1 MRMEE
6 QVERECES
14 MKKKLLTILITSLVM
29 IAGMGALLWK
39 VNTVNQRLE
48 KKKAALLQEEMGT
61 DTKDKALENV
71 DKLELQ
77 TLYLSGNKKNVVTR
91 EYENVNAIYNK
102 AKSAAAEDM
111 LTDIKKK
118 RDYSEKDPLWA
129 YNPYGTNP
137 ESLYMYFKS
146 KGRFYC
152 RYTVSVDDNKIPDFT
167 RTLDN
172 GASGNVAMEH
182 EYQIIGLVPGR
193 TNYLIFKLYNK
204 KDELANTL
212 YYKVDMPKSYS
223 GARTILPYE
232 KGRSKEALQNGLY
245 TVFSD
250 TASKEKNAVLLY
262 DNSGVLRAEFPT
274 KCAGYNMEKIY
285 DTLVYAVDNNTFVRV
300 NELGQVVDCLE
311 IPLHHIYGEF
321 AYDGAG
327 AVYVLA
333 QPVQRSRSL
342 GSVVK
347 VEVNSGDVS
356 DALDLSDIPSLV
368 KLVKKA
374 DKSGKLKGRN
384 HMALDSVQVTG
395 TNQLL
400 LGSSKY
406 STIMKISN
414 VNSLMPKLDYMM
426 TDQKLWNISGKE
438 KAEKRLRKK
447 ILTKTLADGQAEP
460 TQATPIV
467 NSILD
472 SGKTSTPEL
481 FRSQYGQNALVVEK
495 SSSLAEGQYYV
506 SMLNNDAGKGASGQK
521 NNSYYYKY
529 LVDETAGTY
538 ALLKKERLPWNEKG
552 GNVTAYDESFLYCR
566 PKAHVFEE
574 IDKTGREIR
583 SFKFKGTLYRVY
595 KNDWKGF
602 WFY

>member
-1 MRMEE
+1 MKR
-6 QVERECES
+6 

-29 IAGMGALLWK
+29 IAGMGAFLWK
-39 VNTVNQRLE
+39 MNSVNRQQE
-48 KKKAALLQEEMGT
+48 KKKAALLQEEMDT
-61 DTKDKALENV
+61 DTKDKALEDV

-77 TLYLSGNKKNVVTR
+77 TLYLSGDKKNVVTR
-91 EYENVNAIYNK
+91 EYGSVDAIYNK

-118 RDYSEKDPLWA
+118 RDYSEEDPLWA

-152 RYTVSVDDNKIPDFT
+152 RYTVSVDDDKIPDFT

-182 EYQIIGLVPGR
+182 EYQIIGLVPDK
-193 TNYLIFKLYNK
+193 TNYLIFRLYNK

-223 GARTILPYE
+223 GAQTILKLE
-232 KGRSKEALQNGLY
+232 EGRSKTPLQNGLY
-245 TVFSD
+245 TVFAG
-250 TASKEKNAVLLY
+250 TGTKKQAVLLY
-262 DNSGVLRAEFPT
+262 DNSGVLRGEFPT
-274 KCAGYNMEKIY
+274 KEIGYNMEQIY
-285 DTLVYAVDNNTFVRV
+285 DTLVYEVDDNTIARV

-333 QPVQRSRSL
+333 QPVQRSQSL

-368 KLVKKA
+368 KLVKRA

-384 HMALDSVQVTG
+384 YMAPDSVQVTG
-395 TNQLL
+395 INQLL

-406 STIMKISN
+406 STIMKVSN

-426 TDQKLWNISGKE
+426 TDQKLWNISGKG
-438 KAEKRLRKK
+438 KAMKRLRKK
-447 ILTKTLADGQAEP
+447 LLTKALADGQAEP

-472 SGKTSTPEL
+472 SGKTTTPEL

-495 SSSLAEGQYYV
+495 SSNLAEGQYYV
-506 SMLNNDAGKGASGQK
+506 DMLNNNAGRGTSGQK

-529 LVDETAGTY
+529 LVDESAGTY
-538 ALLKKERLPWNEKG
+538 ALLEKERLTWNEKG
-552 GNVTAYDESFLYCR
+552 GNVTPYDESFLYCR
-566 PKAHVFEE
+566 SGDHIFEE
-574 IDKTGREIR
+574 TGKDGRQIR
-583 SFKFKGTLYRVY
+583 SFHVKGALYRVY

>member
-1 MRMEE
+1 MKR
-6 QVERECES
+6 

-29 IAGMGALLWK
+29 IAGMGAFLWK
-39 VNTVNQRLE
+39 MNSVNRQQE
-48 KKKAALLQEEMGT
+48 KKKAALLQEEMDT
-61 DTKDKALENV
+61 DTKDKALEDV

-77 TLYLSGNKKNVVTR
+77 TLYLSGDKKNVVTR
-91 EYENVNAIYNK
+91 EYGSVAAIYNK

-118 RDYSEKDPLWA
+118 RDYSEEDPLWA

-152 RYTVSVDDNKIPDFT
+152 RYTVSVDDDKIPDFT

-182 EYQIIGLVPGR
+182 EYQIIGLVPDK
-193 TNYLIFKLYNK
+193 TNYLIFRLYNK

-223 GARTILPYE
+223 GAQTILKLE
-232 KGRSKEALQNGLY
+232 EGRSKTPLQNGLY
-245 TVFSD
+245 TVFAG
-250 TASKEKNAVLLY
+250 TGTKKQAVLLY
-262 DNSGVLRAEFPT
+262 DNSGVLRGEFPT
-274 KCAGYNMEKIY
+274 KEIGYNMEQIY
-285 DTLVYAVDNNTFVRV
+285 DTLVYEVDDNTLARV

-333 QPVQRSRSL
+333 QPVQRSQSL

-368 KLVKKA
+368 KLVKRA

-384 HMALDSVQVTG
+384 YMAPDSVQVTG
-395 TNQLL
+395 INQLL

-406 STIMKISN
+406 STIMKVSN

-426 TDQKLWNISGKE
+426 TDQKLWNISGKG
-438 KAEKRLRKK
+438 KAMKRLRKK
-447 ILTKTLADGQAEP
+447 LLTKALADGQAEP

-472 SGKTSTPEL
+472 SGKTTTPEL

-495 SSSLAEGQYYV
+495 SSNLAEGQYYV
-506 SMLNNDAGKGASGQK
+506 GMLNNNAGRGTSGQK

-529 LVDETAGTY
+529 LVDESAGTY
-538 ALLKKERLPWNEKG
+538 ALLEKERLTWNEKG
-552 GNVTAYDESFLYCR
+552 GNVTPYDESFLYCR
-566 PKAHVFEE
+566 SGDHIFEE
-574 IDKTGREIR
+574 TGKDGRQIR
-583 SFKFKGTLYRVY
+583 SFHVKGTLYRVY

>member
-1 MRMEE
+1 MKR
-6 QVERECES
+6 

-29 IAGMGALLWK
+29 IAGMGAFLWK
-39 VNTVNQRLE
+39 MNSVNRQQE
-48 KKKAALLQEEMGT
+48 KKKAALLQEEMDT
-61 DTKDKALENV
+61 DTKDKALEDV

-77 TLYLSGNKKNVVTR
+77 TLYLSGDKKNVVTR
-91 EYENVNAIYNK
+91 EYGSVDAIYNK

-118 RDYSEKDPLWA
+118 RDYSEEDPLWA

-152 RYTVSVDDNKIPDFT
+152 RYTVSVDDDKIPDFT

-182 EYQIIGLVPGR
+182 EYQIIGLVPDK
-193 TNYLIFKLYNK
+193 TNYLIFRLYNK

-212 YYKVDMPKSYS
+212 YYKVDMPRSYS
-223 GARTILPYE
+223 GAQTILKLE
-232 KGRSKEALQNGLY
+232 EGRSKTPLQNGLY
-245 TVFSD
+245 TVFAG
-250 TASKEKNAVLLY
+250 TGTKKQAVLLY
-262 DNSGVLRAEFPT
+262 DNSGVLRGEFPT
-274 KCAGYNMEKIY
+274 KEIGYNMEQIY
-285 DTLVYAVDNNTFVRV
+285 DTLVYEVDDNTLARV

-333 QPVQRSRSL
+333 QPVQRSQSL

-368 KLVKKA
+368 KLVKRA

-384 HMALDSVQVTG
+384 YMAPDSVQVTG
-395 TNQLL
+395 INQLL

-406 STIMKISN
+406 STIMKVSN

-426 TDQKLWNISGKE
+426 TDQKLWNISGKG
-438 KAEKRLRKK
+438 KAMKRLRKK
-447 ILTKTLADGQAEP
+447 LLTKALADGQAEP

-472 SGKTSTPEL
+472 SGKTTTPEL

-495 SSSLAEGQYYV
+495 SSNLAEGQYYV
-506 SMLNNDAGKGASGQK
+506 GMLNNNAGRGTSGQK

-529 LVDETAGTY
+529 LVDESAGTY
-538 ALLKKERLPWNEKG
+538 ALLEKERLTWNEKG
-552 GNVTAYDESFLYCR
+552 GNVTPYDESFLYCR
-566 PKAHVFEE
+566 SGDHIFEE
-574 IDKTGREIR
+574 TGKDGRQIR
-583 SFKFKGTLYRVY
+583 SFHVKGALYRVY

>member
-1 MRMEE
+1 
-6 QVERECES
+6 

-29 IAGMGALLWK
+29 IAGMGAFLWK
-39 VNTVNQRLE
+39 MNSVNRQQE
-48 KKKAALLQEEMGT
+48 KKKAALLQEEMDT
-61 DTKDKALENV
+61 DTKDKALEDV

-77 TLYLSGNKKNVVTR
+77 TLYLSGDKKNVVTR
-91 EYENVNAIYNK
+91 EYGSVDAIYNK

-118 RDYSEKDPLWA
+118 RDYSEEDPLWA

-152 RYTVSVDDNKIPDFT
+152 RYTVSVDDDKIPDFT

-172 GASGNVAMEH
+172 GTSGNVAMEH
-182 EYQIIGLVPGR
+182 EYQIIGLVPDK
-193 TNYLIFKLYNK
+193 TNYLIFRLYNK

-223 GARTILPYE
+223 GAQTILKLE
-232 KGRSKEALQNGLY
+232 EGRSKTPLQNGLY
-245 TVFSD
+245 TVFAG
-250 TASKEKNAVLLY
+250 TGTKKQAVLLY
-262 DNSGVLRAEFPT
+262 DNSGVLRGEFPT
-274 KCAGYNMEKIY
+274 KEIGYNMEQIY
-285 DTLVYAVDNNTFVRV
+285 DTLVYEVDDNTLARV

-333 QPVQRSRSL
+333 QPVQRSQSL

-368 KLVKKA
+368 KLVKRA

-384 HMALDSVQVTG
+384 YMAPDSVQVTG
-395 TNQLL
+395 INQLL

-406 STIMKISN
+406 STIMKVSN

-426 TDQKLWNISGKE
+426 TDQKLWNISGKG
-438 KAEKRLRKK
+438 KAMKRLRKK
-447 ILTKTLADGQAEP
+447 LLTKALADGQAEP

-472 SGKTSTPEL
+472 SGKTTTPEL

-495 SSSLAEGQYYV
+495 SSNLAEGQYYV
-506 SMLNNDAGKGASGQK
+506 GMLNNNAGRGTSGQK

-529 LVDETAGTY
+529 LVDESAGTY
-538 ALLKKERLPWNEKG
+538 ALLEKERLTWNEKG
-552 GNVTAYDESFLYCR
+552 GNVTPYDESFLYCR
-566 PKAHVFEE
+566 SGDHIFEE
-574 IDKTGREIR
+574 TGKDGRQIR
-583 SFKFKGTLYRVY
+583 SFHVKGALYRVY

>member
-1 MRMEE
+1 MKR
-6 QVERECES
+6 

-29 IAGMGALLWK
+29 IAGMGAFLWK
-39 VNTVNQRLE
+39 MNSVNRQQE
-48 KKKAALLQEEMGT
+48 KKKAALLQEEMDT
-61 DTKDKALENV
+61 DTKDKALEDV

-77 TLYLSGNKKNVVTR
+77 TLYLSGDKKNVVTR
-91 EYENVNAIYNK
+91 EYGSVDAIYNK
-102 AKSAAAEDM
+102 EKSAAAEDM

-152 RYTVSVDDNKIPDFT
+152 RYTVSVDDDKIPDFT

-182 EYQIIGLVPGR
+182 EYQIIGLVPGK
-193 TNYLIFKLYNK
+193 TNYLIFRLYNK

-223 GARTILPYE
+223 GAQTILKLE
-232 KGRSKEALQNGLY
+232 EGRSKTSLQNGLY
-245 TVFSD
+245 TVFAG
-250 TASKEKNAVLLY
+250 TGTKKQAVLLY
-262 DNSGVLRAEFPT
+262 DNSGVLRGEFPT
-274 KCAGYNMEKIY
+274 KEIGYNMEQIY
-285 DTLVYAVDNNTFVRV
+285 DTLVYEVDDNTLARV

-368 KLVKKA
+368 KLVKRA

-384 HMALDSVQVTG
+384 HMAPDSVQVTG

-406 STIMKISN
+406 STIMKVSN

-426 TDQKLWNISGKE
+426 TDQKLWNISGKG
-438 KAEKRLRKK
+438 KAMKRLRKK
-447 ILTKTLADGQAEP
+447 LLTKALADGQAEP

-472 SGKTSTPEL
+472 SGKTNTPEL

-495 SSSLAEGQYYV
+495 SSNLAEGQYYV
-506 SMLNNDAGKGASGQK
+506 GMLNNNAGRGASGQK

-529 LVDETAGTY
+529 LVDESAGTY
-538 ALLKKERLPWNEKG
+538 ALLEKERLTWNEKG
-552 GNVTAYDESFLYCR
+552 GNVTPYDESFLYCR
-566 PKAHVFEE
+566 SGDHIFEE
-574 IDKTGREIR
+574 TGKDGRQIR
-583 SFKFKGTLYRVY
+583 SFHVKGTLYRVY

>member
-1 MRMEE
+1 MKR
-6 QVERECES
+6 

-29 IAGMGALLWK
+29 IAGMGAFLWK
-39 VNTVNQRLE
+39 MNSVNRQQE
-48 KKKAALLQEEMGT
+48 KKKAALLQEEMDT
-61 DTKDKALENV
+61 DTKDKALEDV

-77 TLYLSGNKKNVVTR
+77 TLYLSGDKKNVVTR
-91 EYENVNAIYNK
+91 EYGSVDAIYNK

-118 RDYSEKDPLWA
+118 RDYSEEDPLWA

-152 RYTVSVDDNKIPDFT
+152 RYTVSVDDDKIPDFT

-182 EYQIIGLVPGR
+182 EYQIIGLVPDK
-193 TNYLIFKLYNK
+193 TNYLIFRLYNK

-223 GARTILPYE
+223 GAQTILKLE
-232 KGRSKEALQNGLY
+232 EGRSKTPLQNGLY
-245 TVFSD
+245 TVFAG
-250 TASKEKNAVLLY
+250 TGTKKQAVLLY
-262 DNSGVLRAEFPT
+262 DNSGVLRGEFPT
-274 KCAGYNMEKIY
+274 KEIGYNMEQIY
-285 DTLVYAVDNNTFVRV
+285 DTLVYEVDDNTLARV

-333 QPVQRSRSL
+333 QPVQRSQSL

-368 KLVKKA
+368 KLVKRA

-384 HMALDSVQVTG
+384 YMAPDSVQVTG
-395 TNQLL
+395 INQLL

-406 STIMKISN
+406 STIMKVSN

-426 TDQKLWNISGKE
+426 TDQKLWNISGKG
-438 KAEKRLRKK
+438 KAMKRLRKK
-447 ILTKTLADGQAEP
+447 FLTKALADGQAEP

-472 SGKTSTPEL
+472 SGKTTTPEL

-495 SSSLAEGQYYV
+495 SSNLAEGQYYV
-506 SMLNNDAGKGASGQK
+506 GMLNNNAGRGTSGQK

-529 LVDETAGTY
+529 LVDESAGTY
-538 ALLKKERLPWNEKG
+538 ALLEKERLTWNEKG
-552 GNVTAYDESFLYCR
+552 GNVTPYDESFLYCR
-566 PKAHVFEE
+566 SGDHIFEE
-574 IDKTGREIR
+574 TGKDGRQIR
-583 SFKFKGTLYRVY
+583 SFHVKGTLYRVY

>member
-1 MRMEE
+1 MKR
-6 QVERECES
+6 

-29 IAGMGALLWK
+29 IAGMGAFLWK
-39 VNTVNQRLE
+39 MNSVNRQQE
-48 KKKAALLQEEMGT
+48 KKKAALLQEEMDT
-61 DTKDKALENV
+61 DTKDKALEDV

-77 TLYLSGNKKNVVTR
+77 TLYLSGDKKNVVTR
-91 EYENVNAIYNK
+91 EYGSVDAIYNK

-118 RDYSEKDPLWA
+118 RDYSEEDPLWA

-152 RYTVSVDDNKIPDFT
+152 RYTVSVDDDKIPDFT

-182 EYQIIGLVPGR
+182 EYQIIGLVPDK
-193 TNYLIFKLYNK
+193 TNYLIFRLYNK

-223 GARTILPYE
+223 GAQTILKLE
-232 KGRSKEALQNGLY
+232 EGRSKTPLQNGLY
-245 TVFSD
+245 TVFAG
-250 TASKEKNAVLLY
+250 TGTKKQAVLLY
-262 DNSGVLRAEFPT
+262 DNSGVLRGEFPT
-274 KCAGYNMEKIY
+274 KEIGYNMEQIY
-285 DTLVYAVDNNTFVRV
+285 DTLVYEVDDNTLARV

-333 QPVQRSRSL
+333 QPVQRSQSL

-368 KLVKKA
+368 KLVKRA

-384 HMALDSVQVTG
+384 YMAPDSVQVTG
-395 TNQLL
+395 INQLL

-406 STIMKISN
+406 STIMKVSN

-426 TDQKLWNISGKE
+426 TDQKLWNISGKG
-438 KAEKRLRKK
+438 KAMKRLRKK
-447 ILTKTLADGQAEP
+447 LLTKALADGQAEP

-472 SGKTSTPEL
+472 SGKTTTPEL

-495 SSSLAEGQYYV
+495 SSNLAEGQYYV
-506 SMLNNDAGKGASGQK
+506 GMLNNNAGRGTSGQK

-529 LVDETAGTY
+529 LVDESAGTY
-538 ALLKKERLPWNEKG
+538 ALLEKERLTWNEKG
-552 GNVTAYDESFLYCR
+552 GNVTPYDESFLYCR
-566 PKAHVFEE
+566 SGDHIFEE
-574 IDKTGREIR
+574 TGKDGRQIR
-583 SFKFKGTLYRVY
+583 SFHVKGTLYRVY